1 MEEEKKVHKGLLGY
15 KVYIKKWS
23 EEAAVEVLS
32 GLLADLAGYTE
43 EEANLLLE
51 KEPPILIVENVSHSS
66 ALNLAAALEI
76 YGCTTD
82 VYYKDEHIVFNDEV
96 PQIFDEN
103 GALCESVIK
112 SFQLISNKNRVNIP
126 VNGNNND
133 VVDSGVNAV
142 TDESVTT
149 FGNYKLANENMIK
162 NTVRRPVQHRILEDK
177 PTGYLPAVPLD
188 RPGRARRGC
197 RGRGG
202 RRNGQ

>member
-149 FGNYKLANENMIK
+149 FGNYKLAN
-162 NTVRRPVQHRILEDK
+162 
-177 PTGYLPAVPLD
+177 
-188 RPGRARRGC
+188 
-197 RGRGG
+197 
-202 RRNGQ
+202 